1 MISQNL
7 KLLVPAKQRL
17 TLHRTTVFI
26 LHYYA
31 SDKPLKHDKLDEKF
45 LHQEKPEEKPL
56 HQEST
61 DEKLMEKPIDKLMG
75 KPTD

>member
-1 MISQNL
+1 
-7 KLLVPAKQRL
+7 
-17 TLHRTTVFI
+17 VFI

-31 SDKPLKHDKLDEKF
+31 SDKPLQHDKLDEKF

-61 DEKLMEKPIDKLMG
+61 DEKLMENPIDKLMG